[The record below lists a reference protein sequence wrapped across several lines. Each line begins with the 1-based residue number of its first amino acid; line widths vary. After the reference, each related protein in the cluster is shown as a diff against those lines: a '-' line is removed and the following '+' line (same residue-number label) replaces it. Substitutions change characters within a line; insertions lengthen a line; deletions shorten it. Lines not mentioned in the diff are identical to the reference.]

1 MKLAASVRR
10 CHRTAL
16 VLLMFSTYPGSAAT
30 VPVAMTNFRFDPA
43 NVTINAGDTVTW
55 NNQQGFHDTVSGAN
69 GVPSGLW
76 NSTAQFGRLMF
87 PGESFSFTFNA
98 GGTFPYFCTPHW
110 TIGMNGSVQVNAA
123 NAPPVVSIINPPNG
137 ANFSPPANITF
148 QVNASDPDGSV
159 ARVDFFLNGGP
170 LGSASSPPYSISVND
185 LGPGSYTLS
194 ATAVDNAGGTANA
207 SVSITV

>member
-69 GVPSGLW
+69 GTPNGLW
-76 NSTAQFGRLMF
+76 NSNARFGRLML
-87 PGESFSFTFNA
+87 PGESFSFTFNS
-98 GGTFPYFCTPHW
+98 GGTFPYFCSPHVSV
-110 TIGMNGSVQVNAA
+110 GMVGSVQVAAA
-123 NAPPVVSIINPPNG
+123 NTPPSITIVNPANG
-137 ANFSPPANITF
+137 ANFAAPADILF
-148 QVNASDPDGSV
+148 QTNPSDADGSIT
-159 ARVDFFLNGGP
+159 RVDFFVNGVSA
-170 LGSASSPPYSISVND
+170 GSATAPPYAVTLND
-185 LGPGSYTLS
+185 LGTGSYALS
-194 ATAVDNAGGTANA
+194 ATAFDNAGASASA
-207 SVSITV
+207 SVTV